1 MKPNHSE
8 LAQPSQTRLPVFV
21 TGKRMSGGQD
31 CGVSG
36 PAAFYRMSSRKLRR
50 QASAAQSFRLQPAK
64 GWSQSWKSGVAAE
77 SILLEPT
84 RLELIEKVVESS
96 NSGGG
101 ESIKAG
107 AKWVQQARLHPLNW
121 LRPESSE
128 FYSRTSN
135 CTDPEI
141 WEGFGTFTGRLSKR
155 SCNCRR
161 RLPFQLHVSLLP
173 VQTPMK

>member
-84 RLELIEKVVESS
+84 RLELIENLVESS

-128 FYSRTSN
+128 LPENKQLYRSRNLAGLRNFYR
-135 CTDPEI
+135 EV
-141 WEGFGTFTGRLSKR
+141 K
-155 SCNCRR
+155 
-161 RLPFQLHVSLLP
+161 
-173 VQTPMK
+173 